1 MTLLLGNDHDA
12 AALFAADADILVST
26 PLRLAALLRSAAPR
40 RLDRVETLVV
50 RRPQKLMD
58 PPPGLPHFPPCLP
71 LWFVA
76 PFCTMHD

>member
-50 RRPQKLMD
+50 RRPHTD
-58 PPPGLPHFPPCLP
+58 GPATGLATFS
-71 LWFVA
+71 
-76 PFCTMHD
+76 TMLAVVVCCSILYHA